1 MTDEEIKLLKEKFDD
16 HKINEL
22 ELNDEQKKKIAE
34 LYMSEIDKI
43 RSHIEDLESQIDG
56 YKKQK
61 KKKKMER

>member
-22 ELNDEQKKKIAE
+22 ELNEEQKKKIAE

-56 YKKQK
+56 YKKQLK
-61 KKKKMER
+61 E

>member
-43 RSHIEDLESQIDG
+43 RSHIEDLESQIDS
-56 YKKQK
+56 YKEKLDK
-61 KKKKMER
+61 

>member
-34 LYMSEIDKI
+34 LYMDEIDKI
-43 RSHIEDLESQIDG
+43 RNHIEDLESQIDS
-56 YKKQK
+56 YKEKLDK
-61 KKKKMER
+61 

>member
-1 MTDEEIKLLKEKFDD
+1 MTDEEIKLLKEKFDN

-43 RSHIEDLESQIDG
+43 ISHIEDLESQIDG
-56 YKKQK
+56 YKKQLK
-61 KKKKMER
+61 E

>member
-43 RSHIEDLESQIDG
+43 ISHIEDLESQIDG
-56 YKKQK
+56 YKKQLK
-61 KKKKMER
+61 E

>member
-1 MTDEEIKLLKEKFDD
+1 MKDEEIKLLKEKFDD

-56 YKKQK
+56 YKKQLK
-61 KKKKMER
+61 E